1 MLLKYMRFLPHFA
14 VYLLLK
20 NSENQILMS
29 KRANTGFMDGYYS
42 LPSGHVDEN
51 ESATEALERESLEEI
66 NITPTNYKLVH
77 TLHIKTVT
85 QNIETTYVSL
95 FFESERFNGE
105 IINLEKEKCE
115 ELIWVDIN
123 NLPTN
128 VIPDLAMVINHI
140 KKGQN

>member
-1 MLLKYMRFLPHFA
+1 MRFLPHFA